1 MTPNDTTAE
10 APLPALAALPGAAGQ
25 KDWSATALGVPA
37 GWPPALRAAA
47 GLCLASQFPLAV
59 VWGPEFI
66 YVYNEAAASLF
77 GSKHP
82 WALGQRV
89 VDVWPEAIDTV
100 GPLLE
105 SVYGSGQALR
115 CDDQPLMLAPDGSL
129 QEVYLTFSYSPV
141 LGAGGA
147 VEGVLVAFMDTSA
160 RILEERRQRT
170 MTELASAVAHGRAS
184 EDLLV
189 RVREVLDGNPRDLP
203 FTILLEVGAGGRLV
217 PRFCTGLHAGEL
229 PAGAVDALMPLL
241 AGCLY
246 RPQACVLDAAPLTGL
261 VGACGPWPEPPR
273 EMLAMPFRRGG
284 QDAVAGLLLAGVNPR
299 RPLDPG
305 YRAFFDQLSGHV
317 AHAVAVAESDAAGR
331 ARAAAM
337 AELERSRSH
346 FFANASHELRTPLT
360 MLLGPLGA
368 LLEDGGAGLPAEVRE
383 PVEMAYRNARRL
395 HKLVNALMDF
405 AHIEA
410 GSLPL
415 LLAPVDPGE
424 ATAEVAALFRGP
436 MEAAGLRLALRSA
449 LPPGELLLDREAWE
463 KIVFNLLSNAFKFTH
478 EGAVEVHLG
487 RADGWLELV
496 VADTGIGIGAEEIE
510 WVFDRFYRSRGAA
523 GRGGDGSGVGLAL
536 VRELARM
543 LGGETGVESRQGAG
557 SRFVVRVP
565 WREAG
570 QHPEAAAAG
579 APWRVQFQDE
589 LGRHSLPGSSGT
601 AALPAPA
608 TRVAVLEQD
617 EDLVR
622 YIVRLLRGSCAVTP
636 VRGGDGAL
644 AAIRAINPDLVLF
657 DTMLP
662 GCLALLRRI
671 RSDPV
676 LRALPVLALSARSG
690 EDARLEA
697 LAAGADEC
705 LAKPFTGRELIT
717 RVGAHV
723 QMARVRRA
731 ASEQETLLRREIAGL
746 RHDLATVLDGTRDTV
761 VSLDREL
768 RVMALND
775 AAAAAA
781 GQPKSLL
788 VGAHASALVP
798 ELAGSELERVLREAI
813 GGRDTGAVEHYDR
826 HAQRWQEIRCYSA
839 PHGALLFGTDVTGR
853 KLAEQAWHQ
862 AHADLERRVDERTEA
877 LHRANGLLTAVF
889 DRAPGGI
896 ALTDPR
902 GCIFRANAA
911 YAALVGLGAA
921 ALDGRMMEEWIEP
934 GDMSLLRAGR
944 GRLLKGARDSFEAE
958 VRYRCP
964 DGRRL
969 WVSHFVSLIG
979 QDWNGEPCFV
989 TIARDISARRRTE
1002 AENDAARQEL
1012 GAMYKLL
1019 QSVRE
1024 NERKALAR
1032 EVHDQLG
1039 QTLSAAKIDI
1049 KLLEDDLRDGGRPVR
1064 RAAIL
1069 RELGSAGTTIEQA
1082 IGLVRKIATEL
1093 RAPELDEHGLY
1104 AAIAWQIRDF
1114 ARRTRIEC
1122 HVSFLPSRPHPA
1134 RGSAVALLRIFQEAT
1149 TNVLRHAQAKK
1160 LWVSLE
1166 RRGDALVLRVRDD
1179 GIGIAR
1185 GQMRRG
1191 RSLGLQGMRERAE
1204 LVGGKVLAGPL
1215 LPHGTLVSARV
1226 PLYSRKGPR
1235 P

>member
-1 MTPNDTTAE
+1 MRPHDITAD
-10 APLPALAALPGAAGQ
+10 ASLPGLAALPGAAGQ
-25 KDWSATALGVPA
+25 KDWGATALGVPA
-37 GWPPALRAAA
+37 SWPPALRAAA
-47 GLCLASQFPLAV
+47 GLCLASQFPLALA
-59 VWGPEFI
+59 WGPELI
-66 YVYNEAAASLF
+66 YVYNESAAGLF

-89 VDVWPEAIDTV
+89 ADIWPEAMDTV

-105 SVYGSGQALR
+105 SVYRSGEALR
-115 CDDQPLMLAPDGSL
+115 CDDQPMMLAPDGSL
-129 QEVYLTFSYSPV
+129 QEVYLSFSYSPV

-184 EDLLV
+184 DDLLAL
-189 RVREVLDGNPRDLP
+189 VREVLDGNARDLP
-203 FTILLEVGAGGRLV
+203 FTILLEVGADGRLA
-217 PRFCTGLHAGEL
+217 PRFCTGL
-229 PAGAVDALMPLL
+229 PAGALPAVATAAIAQLL
-241 AGCLY
+241 AGCLD
-246 RPQACVLDAAPLTGL
+246 RSEPCVLDAAALTGL
-261 VGACGPWPEPPR
+261 VGGCGPWPEQPR
-273 EMLAMPFRRGG
+273 QMLAMPFRRGG
-284 QDAVAGLLLAGVNPR
+284 QDAVAGVLLAGVSPR
-299 RPLDPG
+299 RPLDAG

-317 AHAVAVAESDAAGR
+317 AHAVAIAESDAAAR
-331 ARAAAM
+331 ARAAAL

-346 FFANASHELRTPLT
+346 FFSNASHELRTPLT
-360 MLLGPLGA
+360 MVLGPLGA
-368 LLEDGGAGLPAEVRE
+368 LLEDGGAGLPPEVRE

-415 LLAPVDPGE
+415 VLAPVDAGA
-424 ATAEVAALFRGP
+424 ATAEVAALFRAP
-436 MEAAGLRLALRSA
+436 LEAAGLRLVLRNA

-478 EGAVEVHLG
+478 EGGVEVLLG
-487 RADGWLELV
+487 RAGGWLELV
-496 VADTGIGIGAEEIE
+496 VADTGIGIGEEETE
-510 WVFDRFYRSRGAA
+510 WIFDRFYRSRSAA
-523 GRGGDGSGVGLAL
+523 GRTSEGSGVGLAL
-536 VRELARM
+536 VRELARL
-543 LGGETGVESRQGAG
+543 LGGDAGVESRQGTG

-565 WREAG
+565 WHDAG
-570 QHPEAAAAG
+570 RQAAEGAADT
-579 APWRVQFQDE
+579 PWRVLFRDE
-589 LGRHSLPGSSGT
+589 LERYCLPGSSGS
-601 AALPAPA
+601 AAVPAPA
-608 TRVAVLEQD
+608 TRVAVLGQD

-636 VRGGDGAL
+636 VRGCDGAL
-644 AAIRAINPDLVLF
+644 AVIRAIKPDLVLL

-671 RSDPV
+671 RSDSM

-690 EDARLEA
+690 DEARLEA
-697 LAAGADEC
+697 LAAGADEY
-705 LAKPFTGRELIT
+705 LAKPFSGRELIT

-723 QMARVRRA
+723 QMAGVRRA

-768 RVMALND
+768 RVIALND

-788 VGAHASALVP
+788 VGAHASSLVP
-798 ELAGSELERVLREAI
+798 DLADSELERVLREAI
-813 GGRDTGAVEHYDR
+813 AGRDTGAVEHYDR
-826 HAQRWQEIRCYSA
+826 HAQRWQEVRCYSA

-862 AHADLERRVDERTEA
+862 AHADLERRVDERTAA
-877 LHRANGLLTAVF
+877 LHRASGLLTAVF

-896 ALTDPR
+896 ALSDR
-902 GCIFRANAA
+902 GGRLLRANAA
-911 YAALVGLGAA
+911 YAALLGADA
-921 ALDGRMMEEWIEP
+921 DALAGSTMDGWIEP
-934 GDMSLLRAGR
+934 VDMNLLRAGR

-958 VRYRCP
+958 LRYRCP
-964 DGRRL
+964 DGRTL

-979 QDWNGEPCFV
+979 DLWNGEPCFV
-989 TIARDISARRRTE
+989 TIARDISARKRTE
-1002 AENDAARQEL
+1002 AENEAARHEL

-1049 KLLEDDLRDGGRPVR
+1049 KLLEDDLRDGGRAIE
-1064 RAAIL
+1064 RASIL
-1069 RELGSAGTTIEQA
+1069 RELGSASATIEQA

-1093 RAPELDEHGLY
+1093 RAPELDEYGLY
-1104 AAIAWQIRDF
+1104 AAIAWQMRDF
-1114 ARRTRIEC
+1114 ERRTRIKC
-1122 HVSFLPSRPHPA
+1122 HVSFVPSRPHPA
-1134 RGSAVALLRIFQEAT
+1134 RASAVALLRIFQEAT
-1149 TNVLRHAQAKK
+1149 TNVLRHAQARK

-1166 RRGDALVLRVRDD
+1166 RRGDSLVLRVRDD
-1179 GIGIAR
+1179 GVGIAR
-1185 GQMRRG
+1185 GQMRHG

-1215 LPHGTLVSARV
+1215 VPQGTLVSVRV
-1226 PLYSRKGPR
+1226 PLYSTKGSR
-1235 P
+1235 S